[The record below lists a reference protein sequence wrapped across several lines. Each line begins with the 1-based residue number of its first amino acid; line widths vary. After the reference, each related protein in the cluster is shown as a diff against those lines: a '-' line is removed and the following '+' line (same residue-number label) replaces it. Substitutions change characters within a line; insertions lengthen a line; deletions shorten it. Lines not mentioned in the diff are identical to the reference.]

1 LTLAYLS
8 ASRRE
13 LAPQVVG
20 QLRQQS
26 RPAMRANDGD
36 PMACEPARVERCSNG
51 GQSLCPPPSAPNDRR
66 QISPFFGWR
75 APGQLPSGALN
86 RRCDMVLRHVV
97 VHQSQGARRLRQY
110 YSADLVPNRLRHT
123 LTNTIS
129 HNLPYGVKNPRAFN
143 RSTVSLAL
151 ILAVLSSAARSS
163 SPLIGYGAG
172 GVSSIVMPHPAS
184 RASTRRTCVGC
195 QCRRPAG
202 VRMQRTLGA
211 PRRRSGSLR
220 RPPAALCR
228 RGRASLLSRRRALG
242 EPRRRRVGPPE

>member
-1 LTLAYLS
+1 
-8 ASRRE
+8 
-13 LAPQVVG
+13 
-20 QLRQQS
+20 
-26 RPAMRANDGD
+26 MRANDGD

-75 APGQLPSGALN
+75 APGQLPSGALS

-151 ILAVLSSAARSS
+151 IHADETAAKLSLVDKALPADGVKSLNGVAGRPMSAAS
-163 SPLIGYGAG
+163 
-172 GVSSIVMPHPAS
+172 
-184 RASTRRTCVGC
+184 
-195 QCRRPAG
+195 
-202 VRMQRTLGA
+202 
-211 PRRRSGSLR
+211 
-220 RPPAALCR
+220 
-228 RGRASLLSRRRALG
+228 
-242 EPRRRRVGPPE
+242 ERRRVADIGIRHRCDECSRDWRGEA